1 MKKGNIVQLHW
12 KSQKKMQTLM
22 DENGAAGASPA
33 LAKNGKFTGYSKM
46 YFNRNLAFSSVKQLY
61 YTMAHEFMHVSQHAI
76 LEGVSTSINT
86 DYYVNER

>member
-1 MKKGNIVQLHW
+1 
-12 KSQKKMQTLM
+12 M